1 MVRHYHAERG
11 NEIQKKQLRIGG
23 LTPLT
28 TIDYPHTLS
37 CVIYCQ
43 GCSWRCRYCHNPDM
57 LVTNR
62 ESTHDWAKILKF
74 LERRKGLL
82 EAVVFSGGEPLT
94 QKHLLSSIQQVK
106 NLGFKIGL
114 HTAGALPK
122 RLNQVLP
129 LVDWVGFDVK
139 DIPEYVDSI
148 TQVKGSGEN
157 NWQSL
162 QLLVDSGV
170 KFQCRTTVHWQ
181 LIDTKRL
188 IKLTQRLVD
197 LGISDYVI
205 QFSRTETMLDPDLGY
220 SVLAP
225 ERIQQLKNILIEIM
239 PSLSWV

>member
-1 MVRHYHAERG
+1 MTYT
-11 NEIQKKQLRIGG
+11 QKQLRIGG

-28 TIDYPHTLS
+28 TIDYPHHLS

-62 ESTHDWAKILKF
+62 ESSHDWHEILEF

-114 HTAGALPK
+114 HTSGSLPK
-122 RLNQVLP
+122 RLEQVLP
-129 LVDWVGFDVK
+129 FIDWVGFDVK
-139 DIPEYVDSI
+139 DIIDHVDAIS
-148 TQVKGSGEN
+148 QVKGSGEN

-162 QLLVDSGV
+162 KLLIDSGV
-170 KFQCRTTVHWQ
+170 EFQCRTTVHWQ
-181 LIDTKRL
+181 LIDTTRL
-188 IKLTQRLVD
+188 TKLTQKLAL

-220 SVLAP
+220 SVLP
-225 ERIQQLKNILIEIM
+225 PQEIEQLKKKLLQIIPTIM
-239 PSLSWV
+239 FS

>member
-1 MVRHYHAERG
+1 MIVRTK
-11 NEIQKKQLRIGG
+11 QQLRIGG

-28 TIDYPHTLS
+28 TIDYPHSLS

-62 ESTHDWAKILKF
+62 ESTHSWVEILKF

-94 QKHLLSSIQQVK
+94 QKHLLSSMQQVK

-114 HTAGALPK
+114 HTAGSLPK
-122 RLNQVLP
+122 RLKQVLP
-129 LVDWVGFDVK
+129 FVDWVGFDVK
-139 DIPEYVDSI
+139 DIPEYADAI

-162 QLLVDSGV
+162 QLLIDSGV
-170 KFQCRTTVHWQ
+170 KLQCRTTVHWQ

-197 LGISDYVI
+197 LGVSDYVI
-205 QFSRTETMLDPDLGY
+205 QFSRTEKMLDPNLGY

-225 ERIQQLKNILIEIM
+225 ERIQQLKNDLIEIM
-239 PSLSWV
+239 PSIDFS